1 MKLAYTNPHLGQRAR
16 LPRTVRPPD
25 LDPTE
30 LREWMLALSRVLQQL
45 ERIGADEA
53 VSLRALWH
61 KMKLKTGDYEGR

>member
-1 MKLAYTNPHLGQRAR
+1 
-16 LPRTVRPPD
+16 
-25 LDPTE
+25 
-30 LREWMLALSRVLQQL
+30 MLALSRVLQQL